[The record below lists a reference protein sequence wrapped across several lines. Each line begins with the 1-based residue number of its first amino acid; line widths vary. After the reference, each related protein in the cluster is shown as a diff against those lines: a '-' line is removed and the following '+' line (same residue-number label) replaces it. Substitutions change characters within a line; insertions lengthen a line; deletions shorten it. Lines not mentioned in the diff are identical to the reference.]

1 MLTDQAVSILKMLVD
16 LTGGTERRITYVPG
30 KSAFCLWDDSSI
42 TRDFSEYDSEIDSI
56 TEMLADAGA
65 IKPIMNHVFRLTQI
79 GLHYRELQKLERR
92 EKWKERAYGF
102 VSGVVTTVIA
112 ELIAWLI
119 IRLITG

>member
-16 LTGGTERRITYVPG
+16 LTGGTEKRITYVPG

-56 TEMLADAGA
+56 MEMLADAGA

-79 GLHYRELQKLERR
+79 GLHYRELQKLECR
-92 EKWKERAYGF
+92 EKWKERIYGF
-102 VSGVVTTVIA
+102 ISGVLVTVIGGVIVH
-112 ELIAWLI
+112 LL
-119 IRLITG
+119 TG